1 MTEPTEDL
9 PAGPD
14 RPYIDCP
21 ECPHSPD
28 QHADLQGCH
37 GDADSCPCTESKSSL
52 LLENQ

>member
-1 MTEPTEDL
+1 MTEETPD
-9 PAGPD
+9 GPD

-28 QHADLQGCH
+28 QHASLAGCH
-37 GDADSCPCTESKSSL
+37 GDANTCPCTESQASL